1 MKFLRPWRL
10 LTLAVCALAPLT
22 ASAQQT
28 PAQQPSSNQTEQ
40 KPAQPQNSQNPFE
53 QVPEQKEQPGTTPAP
68 TRGVQPAPTPAQAAQ
83 PGGIPDVIEAIEF
96 RGTRRV
102 PQDTLRALIFS
113 KPGDRI
119 DEDVLHRDFMTLWN
133 TGRLDDLRLER
144 EPGKNGW
151 IIRFVVQERPVI
163 RSITYEGNKSVSVS
177 DILDRYKERK
187 VGLSVESQYDQSKV
201 QRARNVLLELLS
213 EHGHQYATV
222 TPELHPV
229 PPSSLNIVF
238 KIDEGPT
245 VKVGKIDIEGN
256 SAENDRNVIRA
267 MKNLHPI
274 GVPYS
279 ILFEDMFAR
288 TYDPAKLD
296 EDQDRIRVFYQEHG
310 YFKARAENATATV
323 IDVAPRTYALPF
335 LPRPRWHKVANV
347 TIFVNEGQKYYLG
360 KYSFTG
366 VKLFRTPQTLMRP
379 LFSMS
384 EGDVFSTAKLRKG
397 VENMRKLYGE
407 FGYIDFVVEPDP
419 EPVAGTNK
427 VDLNLSVDEGKQFF
441 VRRIDFTGNNTTRD
455 KVIRRELLI
464 DEGDLFNSRLWDLSI
479 LKLNQLGYFEPLK
492 EDQAADLKRDTKT
505 DTIDITL
512 KLKERG
518 KQSIQLNGGVSGIA
532 GTFIGAS
539 YSTNNFLG
547 LGETLTLSSQLGT
560 VQRTVQFGFTQPYL
574 FDRPIQ
580 SGFTIYLTRF
590 NYNQAQEASILS
602 GENLT
607 ALYSALGQ
615 QNLLNYVQ
623 NGYGFTTFVSTAL
636 KRSFARIGLSYGYDI
651 SNIKTLTDAA
661 TTYFDYVDFQGVG
674 GPNSLSGIRTSK
686 ITPSYSYNTVN
697 HPIDPSGGKSFFASI
712 GFAGT
717 SLGGNVNTV
726 QPQLDFKYFH
736 KGLRNGHT
744 IGFHF
749 LGKTLTGYGG
759 KVAPPFSRFYV
770 GGENDIRGF
779 DWWSISPIAFI
790 PDAESID
797 VLNANGTQRVQ
808 RVVNADGSISFNP
821 VTQTIPTYR
830 LVLPGGDTVGIT
842 NFEYRIKV
850 FGPVT
855 LAPFFDAGLDKLF
868 YSSQL
873 RLNAG
878 RLEQL
883 NSEFPQAGYGSEA
896 YIVPDTQ
903 IIRTST
909 GLELQVLMPVVN
921 APFRVY
927 FAYNPTRVNTNI
939 QPPLAVDKS
948 MFVNDA
954 TYNEAIATYGTAI
967 PYSERSTTFRFTIGR
982 TF

>member
-1 MKFLRPWRL
+1 MMFFRPWCL
-10 LTLAVCALAPLT
+10 LTAAVCTLAAST
-22 ASAQQT
+22 AGAQQT
-28 PAQQPSSNQTEQ
+28 PAQQPPPNQTEQ

-53 QVPEQKEQPGTTPAP
+53 QVPVEKEQPAPAP
-68 TRGVQPAPTPAQAAQ
+68 TRGAQPPPAPAAET
-83 PGGIPDVIEAIEF
+83 GNTPDVIEAIEF

-102 PQDTLRALIFS
+102 PQETLRALIFS
-113 KPGDRI
+113 KPGDKL
-119 DEDVLHRDFMTLWN
+119 DEDILHRDFMTLWN

-213 EHGHQYATV
+213 ERGHQYATV

-256 SAENDRNVIRA
+256 TAFSDRAVIRS
-267 MKNLHPI
+267 MKNLKPI
-274 GVPYS
+274 GIPYS
-279 ILFEDMFAR
+279 ILFEDIFAR
-288 TYDPAKLD
+288 TYDPGKLE

-310 YFKARAENATATV
+310 YFKVHSDNSK
-323 IDVAPRTYALPF
+323 VALREVPPSTYRLPF
-335 LPRPRWHKVANV
+335 LMRNKSGKRADL
-347 TIFVNEGQKYYLG
+347 TLFVDEGQKYYLG
-360 KYSFTG
+360 KFTFSG
-366 VKLFRTPQTLMRP
+366 VKLFRTPQSLMHP
-379 LFSMS
+379 LFQMN

-419 EPVAGTNK
+419 EPVPGTNK

-492 EDQAADLKRDTKT
+492 EEEAADLKRDTKT

-518 KQSIQLNGGVSGIA
+518 KQSIQLNGGVSGIS

-547 LGETLTLSSQLGT
+547 LGETLSLSSQLGT
-560 VQRTVQFGFTQPYL
+560 LQRTVQFGFTEPYL

-580 SGFTIYLTRF
+580 SGFTLYLTRYNF
-590 NYNQAQEASILS
+590 NEAQEESILS
-602 GENLT
+602 GQNLT
-607 ALYSALGQ
+607 ALYTALGG
-615 QNLLNYVQ
+615 QNLLNYVS
-623 NGYGFTTFVSTAL
+623 NGYGFTTFMSTVL
-636 KRSFARIGLSYGYDI
+636 KRSFARVGLAYGYDI

-697 HPIDPSGGKSFFASI
+697 HPIDPTGGKSFFASVA
-712 GFAGT
+712 FAGKT
-717 SLGGNVNTV
+717 LGGNVNTI
-726 QPQLDFKYFH
+726 QPQIDMKYFR
-736 KGLRNGHT
+736 KGLKNGHV
-744 IGFHF
+744 IGVHF
-749 LGKTLTGYGG
+749 LGKVLTGYGG
-759 KVAPPFSRFYV
+759 LVAPPFTRFYI

-779 DWWSISPIAFI
+779 DFFSVSPVAFI
-790 PDAESID
+790 PDAEQTPVYND
-797 VLNANGTQRVQ
+797 NGTQRVQ
-808 RVVNADGSISFNP
+808 RTVNADGSISFNP
-821 VTQTIPTYR
+821 VEQTIPTYR
-830 LVLPGGDTVGIT
+830 LVLPGGDTVGVF

-850 FGPVT
+850 FGPVNVV
-855 LAPFFDAGLDKLF
+855 PFFDAGLDKLSF
-868 YSSQL
+868 ANQL
-873 RLNAG
+873 RINAG

-883 NSEFPQAGYGSEA
+883 NGEFPQAGYGAEA
-896 YIVPDTQ
+896 YIAPGTQ
-903 IIRTST
+903 ILRTST
-909 GLELQVLMPVVN
+909 GLEIQVLMPVVN

-927 FAYNPTRVNTNI
+927 FAYNPTRVNTTL
-939 QPPLAVDKS
+939 QPPLAIDRS
-948 MFVNDA
+948 MFNNDY
-954 TYNEAIATYGTAI
+954 TYNAAVALYGTAI